1 MTEIVLY
8 TAAPEKNFGEP
19 VARSARATLAATY
32 WRASDVLRWS
42 LRKDYAVHYEAWRV
56 FRNTNRGDHAIRR
69 TIEDTLAS
77 QPSAAPAHITEVEW
91 GELTEEHVA
100 RLNDSGGLFVIAG
113 GGYLFFDG
121 KAEIA
126 RRFDDEVPLIERIT
140 CPRIAYGIGINQL
153 RLDRDLSPLE
163 AAAMSERTRGLL
175 RRLAGA
181 LDLISVRDEASAR
194 LMQPMAPGRVRLT
207 GDPALFME
215 VKTQRRPGQHP
226 APLVG
231 LNFALHGPWVAA
243 TVPARMQWI
252 VPLAQRLQAEW
263 GCSFRYMLH
272 SDCERVFPMMLR
284 QNGIR
289 VELVD
294 APVEEMFAAYAELDL
309 HICQML
315 HSSIFAVAAGVPT
328 INIGYDTKNLEFFSL
343 MDIEGLCIPTGAA
356 SAEAIFALAHDLLRD
371 RSGFDATIA
380 ARKRA
385 LAAEHDRFVTEIDA
399 LMRQRQDGALGASG
413 RA

>member
-19 VARSARATLAATY
+19 IARSARATLAGLY
-32 WRASDVLRWS
+32 GRASDALRWR
-42 LRKDYAVHYEAWRV
+42 LGKDYRVHYEAWRV

-69 TIEDTLAS
+69 TIETTLS
-77 QPSAAPAHITEVEW
+77 SLSSAASARITEVEW

-121 KAEIA
+121 KGEIA
-126 RRFDDEVPLIERIT
+126 RRFDVEVPLIERVRG
-140 CPRIAYGIGINQL
+140 PRIAYGVGINQL
-153 RLDRDLSPLE
+153 RLDRDLAPLE
-163 AAAMSERTRGLL
+163 VAAMSDRTRGLL
-175 RRLAGA
+175 RRLGGA
-181 LDLISVRDEASAR
+181 LDLVSVRDEASAR
-194 LMQPMAPGRVRLT
+194 LMQPMAPGRVRMT

-215 VKTQRRPGQHP
+215 AKLPRRPGHRQ

-243 TVPARMQWI
+243 TVPARMRWI
-252 VPLAQRLQAEW
+252 IPLAQRLQAEW

-289 VELVD
+289 VELID
-294 APVEEMFAAYAELDL
+294 APVDEMFAAYGELDL

-315 HSSIFAVAAGVPT
+315 HSSIFAVATGVPT

-343 MDIEGLCIPTGAA
+343 MGIPDLCMPTGAA
-356 SAEAIFALAHDLLRD
+356 SAEAIFALAQELRRD
-371 RSGFDATIA
+371 RSRFDTTTA
-380 ARKRA
+380 ARKLA
-385 LAAEHDRFVTEIDA
+385 LATEHDRFVAEIDA
-399 LMRQRQDGALGASG
+399 LMRQRQDAALGAS
-413 RA
+413 